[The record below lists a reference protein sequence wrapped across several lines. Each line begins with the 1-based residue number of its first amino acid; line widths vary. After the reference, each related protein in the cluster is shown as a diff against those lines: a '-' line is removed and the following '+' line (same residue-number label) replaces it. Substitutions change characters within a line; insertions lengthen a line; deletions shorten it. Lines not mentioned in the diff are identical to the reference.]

1 MPSFSSSTLSIAV
14 LVAGYLNHRCL
25 TPPNETATHHITDR
39 IRFLTTTPP
48 LLFTHITN
56 TAVLYQ
62 ALVTLFSTASPS
74 DHGTLVYICPYP
86 SHLDPSGSTVS
97 WNPRTVGYLTLVA
110 IGAFIRLGAYGGLGR
125 NFTYQ
130 LAEPDRLITSGIYK
144 YLQHPSYT
152 GIVLLLAGYGGLV
165 INRFDTPIACLLP
178 ESLLGLSKKW
188 EPILFLLAATV
199 LFLSLIV
206 RIRDEER
213 MLREKFGREW
223 EVWHKKTARIVP
235 WIL

>member
-1 MPSFSSSTLSIAV
+1 MPTFSSSTLSIAI
-14 LVAGYLNHRCL
+14 LIAGYLNYRCM
-25 TPPNETATHHITDR
+25 TPPNQTATPHTTDR
-39 IRFLTTTPP
+39 VRFLTTIPP
-48 LLFTHITN
+48 LLFAHIAN
-56 TAVLYQ
+56 TAALYQ
-62 ALVTLFSTASPS
+62 ALVTFFSNASPS
-74 DHGTLVYICPYP
+74 DHEKLAYFCPYP

-97 WNPRTVGYLTLVA
+97 WNPRTVGYLALVA

-130 LAEPDRLITSGIYK
+130 LAKPDRLITSGIYK

-152 GIVLLLAGYGGLV
+152 GVVLLLAGYGGLV
-165 INRFDTPIACLLP
+165 VNRFDTPIACLLP
-178 ESLLGLSKKW
+178 ENMLGLLKKW
-188 EPILFLLAATV
+188 EPILFLFAATV
-199 LFLSLIV
+199 LVLSLMV

-223 EVWHKKTARIVP
+223 EIWHKKTARVVP

>member
-1 MPSFSSSTLSIAV
+1 MPSFSSSTFSIAL
-14 LVAGYLNHRCL
+14 LVAGYLNNRCV
-25 TPPNETATHHITDR
+25 TPPNETTSPHTTDR

-48 LLFTHITN
+48 LLFAHVAN
-56 TAVLYQ
+56 TAVFYQ
-62 ALVTLFSTASPS
+62 ALVTLFSTGSPS
-74 DHGTLVYICPYP
+74 DHETLVKLCPYP
-86 SHLDPSGSTVS
+86 SHLDPSGSTVP
-97 WNPRTVGYLTLVA
+97 WNRRTVGYLSLVA

-130 LAEPDRLITSGIYK
+130 LAKPDRLITSGLYK

-165 INRFDTPIACLLP
+165 VNRFDTPIACLLP
-178 ESLLGLSKKW
+178 EPLLGLLKKW
-188 EPILFLLAATV
+188 ELGLLLLAATV
-199 LFLSLIV
+199 LVLSLIV
-206 RIRDEER
+206 RIRDEEK

>member
-1 MPSFSSSTLSIAV
+1 MPSFSSSTLSIV
-14 LVAGYLNHRCL
+14 LLVAGYLNNRCV
-25 TPPNETATHHITDR
+25 TPPNETTSPHTTDR
-39 IRFLTTTPP
+39 VRFLTTTPT
-48 LLFTHITN
+48 LLFAHVAS

-62 ALVTLFSTASPS
+62 ALVTLFSTDSPA
-74 DHGTLVYICPYP
+74 DHETLVNLCPYP

-97 WNPRTVGYLTLVA
+97 WNPRTVGYLSLVA

-130 LAEPDRLITSGIYK
+130 LAKPDRLITSGLYK

-165 INRFDTPIACLLP
+165 VNRFDTPIACLLP
-178 ESLLGLSKKW
+178 EPLLGLLKKW
-188 EPILFLLAATV
+188 ELGLLLLAATV
-199 LFLSLIV
+199 LVLSLIV

-223 EVWHKKTARIVP
+223 EIWHKKTARIVP

>member
-1 MPSFSSSTLSIAV
+1 MPSISSSALSLAL
-14 LVAGYLNHRCL
+14 LVAGYLNNRCV
-25 TPPNETATHHITDR
+25 TPPNKTTTPHTTDR
-39 IRFLTTTPP
+39 VRFLTAAPS
-48 LLFTHITN
+48 LLFAHIAN
-56 TAVLYQ
+56 IAVLYQ

-74 DHGTLVYICPYP
+74 DHETLANICPYP
-86 SHLDPSGSTVS
+86 AHLDPNGSTVS

-110 IGAFIRLGAYGGLGR
+110 LGAFIRLGAYGSLGR

-130 LAEPDRLITSGIYK
+130 LAKPDRLITSGLYK

-165 INRFDTPIACLLP
+165 VNRLNTPIACLLP
-178 ESLLGLSKKW
+178 GKLLGLLKKW
-188 EPILFLLAATV
+188 EPGLFVFAATV

-223 EVWHKKTARIVP
+223 EVWHEQTARVIP